1 MSDPASQPVVQYQ
14 CPSCHLHLIT
24 WDRGGRRIE
33 MFHKIGLWADFWTG
47 DVRLVCQSCQAA
59 TAVVPGELVS
69 LLRDRLGIAA
79 PVRDERR
86 RSTSG

>member
-1 MSDPASQPVVQYQ
+1 
-14 CPSCHLHLIT
+14 
-24 WDRGGRRIE
+24 

-86 RSTSG
+86 RSTLG